1 MILDITPTELLL
13 ILTVYTAILGILIW
27 ILDKILPNTFEYGDP
42 VVVKN
47 LWLLYNGDVCTTEEL
62 KKKLEAKEEV
72 IDAYGLMDTATISSD
87 IVNGECQVKFVRP
100 ITIRDK
106 EYLVAYVPVKYLY
119 SII

>member
-1 MILDITPTELLL
+1 
-13 ILTVYTAILGILIW
+13 
-27 ILDKILPNTFEYGDP
+27 
-42 VVVKN
+42 
-47 LWLLYNGDVCTTEEL
+47 
-62 KKKLEAKEEV
+62 
-72 IDAYGLMDTATISSD
+72 MDTATISSD